1 MRALLARAWNAADD
15 IVWKYFDGHL
25 ETESD
30 VGGTAMNIIWKLGL
44 LGVGLIAFIVLSGFL
59 MFVETAFAVPV
70 KVREMK
76 ER

>member
-15 IVWKYFDGHL
+15 IVWKYSDGHL
-25 ETESD
+25 ET
-30 VGGTAMNIIWKLGL
+30 
-44 LGVGLIAFIVLSGFL
+44 
-59 MFVETAFAVPV
+59 AFAIPV

>member
-1 MRALLARAWNAADD
+1 MRALLARAWNTADD
-15 IVWKYFDGHL
+15 IVWKYSDGHL

-30 VGGTAMNIIWKLGL
+30 VGGTAMNIIWKPGL
-44 LGVGLIAFIVLSGFL
+44 LGVGLIAFIVLPGFL
-59 MFVETAFAVPV
+59 MFVETAFAIPV